1 VVEVGQLRRWRYA
14 HLARHGEHFIV
25 LNLHT
30 VPLPGA
36 AWIERG
42 WYILIDGRQQWV
54 AECDI
59 ENDSDLLGERVER
72 DSPVVS
78 DA

>member
-1 VVEVGQLRRWRYA
+1 MAGHECQRR
-14 HLARHGEHFIV
+14 LGKVFIV

-42 WYILIDGRQQWV
+42 WYILIEGRQQWV

-59 ENDSDLLGERVER
+59 EDDSDLLDESIER
-72 DSPVVS
+72 DSPVAS
-78 DA
+78 DV

>member
-1 VVEVGQLRRWRYA
+1 MVEVGQLRRWRYT
-14 HLARHGEHFIV
+14 HYTHPDWDGESFIV

-42 WYILIDGRQQWV
+42 WYVLIDGRQQWV
-54 AECDI
+54 AEVDI
-59 ENDSDLLGERVER
+59 ENDSDLLENI
-72 DSPVVS
+72 
-78 DA
+78 

>member
-1 VVEVGQLRRWRYA
+1 MVEVGQLRRWRIP
-14 HLARHGEHFIV
+14 LVGVDGEHFIV